1 MRKAISSSLSCS
13 FVFYMAISIT
23 GYMALGDFVPGDI
36 LTGFSSPSAV
46 VTAGNAMVLIHMIS
60 AYQVFS
66 QPVFHGCEE
75 FIMRV
80 VPWFKRQNPL
90 VLRVI
95 VRSLYV
101 AMTTTIAC
109 VMPFFT
115 DIIGLIG
122 ALVFWP
128 AAVYFPVTMYIKVY
142 NPRGVVKGILQGM
155 NVTAALV
162 SLLAGMGAVWQIVY
176 DVGKYR
182 VAEG

>member
-1 MRKAISSSLSCS
+1 
-13 FVFYMAISIT
+13 MAISIT

-36 LTGFSSPSAV
+36 LTGFSSPSAL
-46 VTAGNAMVLIHMIS
+46 VTAANLMVLIHMIS

-75 FIMRV
+75 LIMRLI
-80 VPWFKRQNPL
+80 PWFKQQNPL
-90 VLRVI
+90 VLRLI

-101 AMTTTIAC
+101 ATTTAIAC

-122 ALVFWP
+122 ALIFWP
-128 AAVYFPVTMYIKVY
+128 AAVYFPVTMYMKVY
-142 NPRGVVKGILQGM
+142 DPKGVVRGLMQAM
-155 NVTAALV
+155 NVIAALV
-162 SLLAGMGAVWQIVY
+162 SLFAGMGAIWQIVY
-176 DVGKYR
+176 DVGKYK